1 MKWLFDLPITDS
13 DIQNNSFHEQNHQTA
28 QLWHDFENGKHQ
40 RVPIRLNSNSKVL
53 LLDKSLNRKGIT
65 FKDYF
70 FNPDTMAE
78 VQFHWELWRRFLLP
92 GDHEH
97 GLPKEWEIYI
107 DFQNVYDGSW
117 FGCPLLFLEGQ
128 VPTTQPILHDDNKNK
143 LFDQG
148 IPDPFQGELVELS
161 LKYLDYYKQKCK
173 AGWEFLGIP
182 VKIPWKSPFGW
193 TDGVFTIATLLRGAE
208 ALCIDLLVD
217 PPYVHQLLDF
227 ITQALITR
235 MKKWLN
241 FMGIIFPM
249 SDYWFADDAVQM
261 LSLEQYCEF
270 VLPYHKQIYDTFAEP
285 NNRYIHLCGNVQH
298 LLPTIKSKLNV
309 RIFDTGFPI
318 DFGKLRQEL
327 GEECL
332 ISGGPKASL
341 FLKGC
346 VDDLL
351 TETKNIL
358 SSGILQGGRFI
369 LQEGNNLPP
378 YTDLETCKQFYKYGK
393 IWGRL

>member
-1 MKWLFDLPITDS
+1 MHP
-13 DIQNNSFHEQNHQTA
+13 
-28 QLWHDFENGKHQ
+28 
-40 RVPIRLNSNSKVL
+40 
-53 LLDKSLNRKGIT
+53 
-65 FKDYF
+65 
-70 FNPDTMAE
+70 
-78 VQFHWELWRRFLLP
+78 
-92 GDHEH
+92 
-97 GLPKEWEIYI
+97 
-107 DFQNVYDGSW
+107 
-117 FGCPLLFLEGQ
+117 
-128 VPTTQPILHDDNKNK
+128 
-143 LFDQG
+143 
-148 IPDPFQGELVELS
+148 
-161 LKYLDYYKQKCK
+161 
-173 AGWEFLGIP
+173 
-182 VKIPWKSPFGW
+182 
-193 TDGVFTIATLLRGAE
+193 
-208 ALCIDLLVD
+208 
-217 PPYVHQLLDF
+217 LLDF

-249 SDYWFADDAVQM
+249 NDFWFADDAVQM

-298 LLPTIKSKLNV
+298 LLPTIKSELNV

-378 YTDLETCKQFYKYGK
+378 HTDLETCEQFYEYGK